1 MLSKLLAM
9 IRRYDMLQ
17 PGDTVYCALSGGA
30 DSVALLWALY
40 LMKDKLRIHLRAV
53 HFNHGLRGV
62 ESDRDQTFCEELC
75 DRYDIPLTVSR
86 GTVTAGEKGL
96 EAAARDARYAFF
108 ETLPGKVATAHTA
121 DDNAETVL
129 MHLVRG
135 TGLKGLGGIAP
146 TRGSY
151 IRPMLGVTRQEVVAF
166 LGEYHLRHV
175 EDSSN
180 ATDAFLRNRLRHRVM
195 PFLKEENPRISENL
209 SEMAQRLRLD
219 EEALAEQTDFTEGL
233 LLQPLKELSEAR
245 QSRIMAAFLRFC
257 GVKEPD
263 GAHIALIRSLVNSQK
278 PSASADLPSG
288 IRICRRYDRLVRAER
303 GALAE
308 IPLNVPGVTE
318 IPGYRVICEETESG
332 ESGSQEFF
340 LQVRG
345 TVLVRSRKTGDKI
358 RLKGGTR
365 SLKKLFI
372 DRKIPADLRPSVPVL
387 ADDLGVLAVVGIG
400 ADEQRMLKSGRGM
413 RIRFE
418 KKDRITEVSQ

>member
-1 MLSKLLAM
+1 MLSKLLAT
-9 IRRYDMLQ
+9 IRRYEMLQ
-17 PGDTVYCALSGGA
+17 PGDRVYCALSGGA

-40 LMKDKLRIHLRAV
+40 LLKDKLGIRLAAA
-53 HFNHGLRGV
+53 HFNHGLRGM
-62 ESDRDQTFCEELC
+62 ESDRDQAFCEALC
-75 DRYDIPLTVSR
+75 DRYDIPLTVGR
-86 GTVTAGEKGL
+86 GQVTAGEKGL

-135 TGLKGLGGIAP
+135 TGLRGLGGIAP
-146 TRGSY
+146 VRGSY
-151 IRPMLGVTRQEVVAF
+151 IRPMLAVTRQEVVGF
-166 LGEYHLRHV
+166 LSEYHLRHV

-195 PFLKEENPRISENL
+195 PLLKEENPRISENL

-219 EEALAEQTDFTEGL
+219 EEALLEQTDFTEGL

-245 QSRIMAAFLRFC
+245 QSRVMAAFLRCC

-263 GAHIALIRSLVNSQK
+263 GAHIALIRSLTNSQK
-278 PSASADLPSG
+278 PSARADLPGG
-288 IRICRRYDRLVRAER
+288 IRICRRYDRLVKAQPRE
-303 GALAE
+303 LAGTG
-308 IPLNVPGVTE
+308 LKVPGVTD
-318 IPGYRVICEETESG
+318 IPGYRVICEEAVPG
-332 ESGSQEFF
+332 ESGSYDFY
-340 LQVRG
+340 LQVQG
-345 TVLVRSRKTGDKI
+345 PVTVRSRKTGDEI
-358 RLKGGTR
+358 RLRGGTR

-387 ADDLGVLAVVGIG
+387 ADELGLLAVVGIG
-400 ADEQRMLKSGRGM
+400 ADEQRTLKSGRGI